1 MKKVLFLIL
10 ASLLLITGCIYV
22 PGSCSMPAG
31 FPTGGGQLPT
41 AYIDSV
47 TPSSISPGE
56 KVTFIGHGTDTDGT
70 VVAFRWRSSI
80 SGELS
85 VEAKFETTK
94 LDPGNHIIFF
104 KVQDNNGNW
113 SNEVRG
119 TINVAG
125 GGTVPP
131 SGLPVINSFTANP
144 PNIVVGG
151 SSSLGWNVTG
161 ANSVTIDQGIGN
173 VAGSGT
179 TSISPASTTNY
190 LLTATNATGTI
201 TASVQVVVS
210 GVVPLPTGLPV
221 INTFTAAPPSI
232 LIGASTTLSW
242 NVSGAISVVLDPG
255 TLPVSAVGTK
265 SVSPGATTSYTLT
278 ASNTVGWVSQ
288 TIMVTVNT
296 IWVPPVF
303 PPLFLIKTTGPL
315 PSIGAEDG
323 GITKEGATYTKYA
336 GACAGDTVANG
347 TRRGFL
353 SFDISSIP
361 NGSTI
366 LEATLDLSS
375 YTKDGNPTY
384 GTLGFFEIYH
394 YQYGNY
400 ATLDSADFNA
410 VGKLVKGGRYSIYP
424 LSPWKL
430 DASESSTSE
439 KVIQG
444 LVDAHKTRSQFKVQF
459 SNLTDGD
466 AVLDFFCFTNA
477 TLTIKYTT
485 P

>member
-1 MKKVLFLIL
+1 VKKVFFLIL
-10 ASLLLITGCIYV
+10 AIVLLGSGCIYV
-22 PGSCSMPAG
+22 PGSCSMPTG
-31 FPTGGGQLPT
+31 FPSGGGQLPT
-41 AYIDSV
+41 AYIDSI
-47 TPSSISPGE
+47 TPSTVANGE

-70 VVAFRWRSSI
+70 VVAFRWRSSV

-85 VEAKFETTK
+85 VESKFETTK
-94 LDPGNHIIFF
+94 LDSGNHTIYF

-119 TINVAG
+119 TVNVTG
-125 GGTVPP
+125 GGAPP
-131 SGLPVINSFTANP
+131 PAGLPVINSFTANP

-151 SSSLGWNVTG
+151 SSSLGWNVSG

-179 TSISPASTTNY
+179 TSVSPPSTANY
-190 LLTATNATGTI
+190 LLTATNAAGTV

-210 GVVPLPTGLPV
+210 GVVPLPVGLPV

-232 LIGASTTLSW
+232 LLGAPTTLSW
-242 NVSGAISVVLDPG
+242 NVSGAINVVLDPG
-255 TLPVSAVGTK
+255 TLPVSSVGTK

-288 TIMVTVNT
+288 TIVVTVNT

-303 PPLFLIKTTGPL
+303 PPLLLIKTAGPL
-315 PSIGAEDG
+315 PSISAEDG
-323 GITKEGATYTKYA
+323 GIQKEGATYTKYA
-336 GACAGDTVANG
+336 GACAGDTPVNG

-361 NGSTI
+361 ANANI
-366 LEATLDLSS
+366 LEAVLDLTS
-375 YTKDGNPTY
+375 YTKEGNPTY
-384 GTLGFFEIYH
+384 ATLGYFEIYH

-400 ATLDSADFNA
+400 ATLDSADYTTA
-410 VGKLVKGGRYSIYP
+410 GKLVKGGRFSAYP
-424 LSPWKL
+424 FSPWKI
-430 DASESSTSE
+430 DASESSTNE

-444 LVDAHKTRSQFKVQF
+444 LVDAHKTRAQFKVQF
-459 SNLTDGD
+459 STLTDGD
-466 AVLDFFCFTNA
+466 AVLDFYCFTNA
-477 TLTIKYTT
+477 TLTVKYTT